1 VTLRSR
7 LHEFVVRLRAAG
19 VRISVAESL
28 DAIAAVAATGLE
40 RERLREALSASLIKD
55 EADRA
60 TFDQE
65 FARFF
70 RAGLLRTPAA
80 RQGQSWQ
87 GMAGGHGQGQS
98 GGGAPHPPRQP
109 EPTAGLRPR
118 AQPRTEDREAGK
130 SGGPE
135 QASTTDERAEH
146 QAQLT
151 SAMPGHLA
159 RHRAAL
165 SRPFATYNELD
176 YEQAQQT
183 LALLR
188 RRFRLR
194 LGRRLKHARQGR
206 VDIRRTI
213 RAAVSRGGTLIDLK
227 WRARRPRHFDLLILG
242 DVSGSVRYASA
253 LMLALIAGARDLFRR
268 VNSFVFIDRLAE
280 ASFEQGHL
288 VITPP
293 LDLYARSDFGRALNE
308 LLATRRRLLTPATVI
323 VILGDGRNNR
333 RPPRADLLLQAR
345 RLCHTVLWLTPE
357 ARERWGTGDSAIA
370 AYARVADRLIECRD
384 LRALELGL
392 ERLAHPEALARR
404 LPVRAAPA

>member
-1 VTLRSR
+1 MTIRAR
-7 LHEFVVRLRAAG
+7 LHEFVVRLRVAG

-28 DAIAAVAATGLE
+28 DAVAAVAAAGLE
-40 RERLREALSASLIKD
+40 RAHLREALSASLIKD

-60 TFDQE
+60 TFDRE
-65 FARFF
+65 FERFF
-70 RAGLLRTPAA
+70 RARAIGTHPA

-87 GMAGGHGQGQS
+87 GMAGAHGQGQA
-98 GGGAPHPPRQP
+98 GGGPPRPRQP
-109 EPTAGLRPR
+109 EPSAGSRLR
-118 AQPRTEDREAGK
+118 AQPRTEKRQAEK

-135 QASTTDERAEH
+135 QASKTDKRAEH
-146 QAQLT
+146 EGQAT

-159 RHRAAL
+159 RQRAAL
-165 SRPFATYNELD
+165 NRPLASYTELD
-176 YEQAQQT
+176 YEAAEQT

-194 LGRRLKHARQGR
+194 LGRRLKHARRGR

-227 WRARRPRHFDLLILG
+227 WRARRPRRFDLLILG

-253 LMLALIAGARDLFRR
+253 LMLALIAGARDFFRR
-268 VNSFVFIDRLAE
+268 VDSFVFIDRLAE
-280 ASFEQGHL
+280 AGFEQGHL
-288 VITPP
+288 VMTPP
-293 LDLYARSDFGRALNE
+293 LDLYARSDFGRVLNE
-308 LLATRRRLLTPATVI
+308 LLATHRRRLTPATVI

-345 RLCHTVLWLTPE
+345 RSCHALLWLTPE
-357 ARERWGTGDSAIA
+357 PRERWGTGDSAIA
-370 AYARVADRLIECRD
+370 AYARVADALIECRD

-392 ERLAHPEALARR
+392 ERIAHPTERGRYPIAR
-404 LPVRAAPA
+404 AMS